1 MSTPYF
7 RYVYAEEFTPVLTWI
22 VTEPALVTSS
32 GDMTTDVQKKLTS
45 WRSLLPD
52 DVTDDDSQT
61 RRTVGDLVVVCSLVD
76 RLPNLGGENRTWQ

>member
-1 MSTPYF
+1 VNSDAN
-7 RYVYAEEFTPVLTWI
+7 R
-22 VTEPALVTSS
+22 VTSVDTAS
-32 GDMTTDVQKKLTS
+32 DVQKKLTS

-76 RLPNLGGENRTWQ
+76 RLPNLGGENEWSM